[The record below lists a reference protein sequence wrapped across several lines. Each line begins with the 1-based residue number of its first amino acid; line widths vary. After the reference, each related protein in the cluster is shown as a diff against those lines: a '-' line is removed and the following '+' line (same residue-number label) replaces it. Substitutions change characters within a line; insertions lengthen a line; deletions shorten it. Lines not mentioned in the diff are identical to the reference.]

1 MKTVVDGRGLVSSQ
15 GPDEFVVDVP
25 MTLNGAISRQ
35 TVSTTV
41 VTTSSTVS
49 SAVTFVDA
57 SSGNLQMTLPNALT
71 SSGSMYVLKK
81 VDATAFTVT
90 VAGVLDQTIDGQASQ
105 TITSQWV
112 TITLIATAGAWYI
125 I

>member
-15 GPDEFVVDVP
+15 GPDEFIVDVP
-25 MTLNGAISRQ
+25 MTLNGALSRL
-35 TVSTTV
+35 TVSTAV
-41 VTTSSTVS
+41 VTTNVTVS

-81 VDATAFTVT
+81 VDASGFTVT
-90 VAGVLDQTIDGQASQ
+90 IVGALDQTIDGEVSQ
-105 TITSQWV
+105 IITSQWV
-112 TITLIATAGAWYI
+112 TITVVATAGAWYI

>member
-25 MTLNGAISRQ
+25 MTLNGALSRLI
-35 TVSTTV
+35 VSTGV
-41 VTTSSTVS
+41 ASTSSTVV

-57 SSGNLQMTLPNALT
+57 SLGNLQMTLPNALT
-71 SSGSMYVLKK
+71 SIGAMYVLKK
-81 VDATAFTVT
+81 IDATGYTVT
-90 VAGVLDQTIDGQASQ
+90 IVGTLDQTIDGE
-105 TITSQWV
+105 TSQIISAQW
-112 TITLIATAGAWYI
+112 TSITLIAMAGAWYI